1 MNPPSYDEALMMI
14 GNREIVYIE
23 DDDEYDL
30 VPAVKKSK
38 KNTRPGKA
46 PAVKD
51 EDLTPLQLE
60 KRERRRKRNKLAAQN
75 QRLKR
80 SGLIE
85 SLERQKKDLTE
96 ENGKIE
102 KENQALKAELKNF
115 REVLQDHPCV
125 ALAEP
130 SKQPITVSSDGRDE
144 LNRELDEQNLDLD
157 ELLSLCPQD
166 LPALQDLSQ
175 ELHDTFAQET
185 HFEEKTKIPMPPQGL
200 SGKNVVD
207 STPDF
212 AKQPMTVRSTQNV
225 FFPSDMDVFQIAGFF
240 DC

>member
-1 MNPPSYDEALMMI
+1 MDPPSYDEAVMMN
-14 GNREIVYIE
+14 GKSEIIFI

-30 VPAVKKSK
+30 VPALKKSK

-51 EDLTPLQLE
+51 EDLTPRELE

-75 QRLKR
+75 QRLKK

-102 KENQALKAELKNF
+102 KENQALKAELKNY

-125 ALAEP
+125 GLAEP
-130 SKQPITVSSDGRDE
+130 RKQPITVSSDGRDE

-157 ELLSLCPQD
+157 ELLNGLCPHD
-166 LPALQDLSQ
+166 FPAVQDLSQ

-185 HFEEKTKIPMPPQGL
+185 HFEGKTKIPMPPQDL
-200 SGKNVVD
+200 SGKNVET
-207 STPDF
+207 TPDF
-212 AKQPMTVRSTQNV
+212 AKQPMTVRSTPNV
-225 FFPSDMDVFQIAGFF
+225 FFPSDMDVFQIAEFL